1 MEHTLLIVREVFKL
15 IIVLA
20 LAYGSGRSARIIKES
35 NEAIRFKQII
45 LISAAQDK
53 EEITKLGYIE
63 IKNLQFTIISNLIIG
78 MGCIIAMVIIFVG

>member
-1 MEHTLLIVREVFKL
+1 MVYTLLIVREVFKL

-35 NEAIRFKQII
+35 NEAVRSKRII
-45 LISAAQDK
+45 LMGAVRGG
-53 EEITKLGYIE
+53 EEITKYYIE
-63 IKNLQFTIISNLIIG
+63 IKNLQFTIVSNLIIG